1 MEHAYLKRRFNKVM
15 ECLDKD
21 DKPVLSELFA
31 DDSIRGVEYYIEVT
45 TANINKYAE
54 KISKLQDE
62 MKHAKTDLAICK
74 QHLNKL
80 KALS

>member
-1 MEHAYLKRRFNKVM
+1 MEAKRRFNKVVN
-15 ECLDKD
+15 CLDKNDVAALRELLED
-21 DKPVLSELFA
+21 DHF
-31 DDSIRGVEYYIEVT
+31 RNVEYYIEVM

-62 MKHAKTDLAICK
+62 MKHAKTDLAIHK
-74 QHLNKL
+74 QYLNKL

>member
-1 MEHAYLKRRFNKVM
+1 MEVIN
-15 ECLDKD
+15 
-21 DKPVLSELFA
+21 
-31 DDSIRGVEYYIEVT
+31 
-45 TANINKYAE
+45 ANINKHAE